1 MESTHY
7 PGNNEPRKGL
17 QISSDNCTQRKGRC
31 IMIALFARLCQKTT
45 FKQRSLFALKTK
57 SSFQILHVCLPAL
70 PPGQWHPP
78 LLRLGML
85 KQLQIFGKGEKKVH
99 LTFSLPSLTSQG
111 HFHAQG
117 TYSGTTV
124 LLCIQYLS
132 FNWFTF
138 LSSQWNLTSEF
149 LKLSLAQEFLP
160 CLWLSQGPQ
169 VILPRPVPS
178 WLCSHH
184 VFWYSVTSSCRN
196 IY

>member
-17 QISSDNCTQRKGRC
+17 QISSDNCTQRKRRC

-70 PPGQWHPP
+70 PPGQWHPRYSGWECWSSSKS
-78 LLRLGML
+78 LA
-85 KQLQIFGKGEKKVH
+85 KVRRK
-99 LTFSLPSLTSQG
+99 TFSLPSLTSQG

>member
-1 MESTHY
+1 MHYDSIVCSTLSEDHFQT
-7 PGNNEPRKGL
+7 K
-17 QISSDNCTQRKGRC
+17 IAFC
-31 IMIALFARLCQKTT
+31 IENQKLLPDFARVSSCPTT
-45 FKQRSLFALKTK
+45 RPVA
-57 SSFQILHVCLPAL
+57 
-70 PPGQWHPP
+70 PP

-85 KQLQIFGKGEKKVH
+85 KQLQIFGKGEKKDH

-117 TYSGTTV
+117 TCSGTTV

>member
-1 MESTHY
+1 MHYDSIVCSTLSEDHFQT
-7 PGNNEPRKGL
+7 K
-17 QISSDNCTQRKGRC
+17 IAFC
-31 IMIALFARLCQKTT
+31 IENQKLLPDFARVSSCPTT
-45 FKQRSLFALKTK
+45 RPVAPPVTPVGNAEAAPNLWQRWKESP
-57 SSFQILHVCLPAL
+57 S
-70 PPGQWHPP
+70 
-78 LLRLGML
+78 
-85 KQLQIFGKGEKKVH
+85 H
-99 LTFSLPSLTSQG
+99 LLTSFPHLSGPLSCSG
-111 HFHAQG
+111 HVQWDYNTALYR
-117 TYSGTTV
+117 TDK
-124 LLCIQYLS
+124 YLS